1 MFFKQDTSPA
11 DIIIWVKNQI
21 AYTLPIAKNGIDV
34 EIKPHKRQRSNNQNR
49 FLMAILVAVV
59 KFYHETGFVPSDCGK
74 YNIDVESLKTYWKNR
89 WGVNRSSKLDTKNF
103 GEFIDFIQR
112 TLVEETCG
120 EWEIMEPDSAYIRSL
135 LEQGGWE

>member
-1 MFFKQDTSPA
+1 MYFSSSTSLE
-11 DIIIWVKNQI
+11 QI
-21 AYTLPIAKNGIDV
+21 YKWFVCQVTAVYNVSKNGIDIEV
-34 EIKPHKRQRSNNQNR
+34 RPHKNKRTNQQNR
-49 FLMAILVAVV
+49 FLYAILVALVR
-59 KFYHETGFVPSDCGK
+59 FHHETGFVPSDCGK

-112 TLVEETCG
+112 TLVEETYG

>member
-11 DIIIWVKNQI
+11 DIVIWVKNQI

-59 KFYHETGFVPSDCGK
+59 KFYHETGFMPSGLSHWAMRTD
-74 YNIDVESLKTYWKNR
+74 ILKEYYKARFGIGSTAN
-89 WGVNRSSKLDTKNF
+89 LDTVAFKKF
-103 GEFIDFIQR
+103 TDEIQQS
-112 TLVEETCG
+112 LILETHG
-120 EWEIMEPDSAYIRSL
+120 NWEWLEPDSAYLKSL
-135 LEQGGWE
+135 LAEGGY